1 MLKEKKNSMDA
12 KYVIIT
18 PVRDEEAY
26 LKFTIESMLA
36 QTILPSEWVIVNDGS
51 TDATGSI
58 IEAYAHKFPW
68 IHAVHR
74 ENRGFRKA
82 GGGVVD
88 AFNDGYRA
96 LHSSDWDFIVKF
108 DGDLSFEPDYFR
120 RCFDHFDREPRLG
133 VGGGVI
139 CYVIDGAK
147 QFEKD
152 SRISRER
159 GDKNLPKKLLGR
171 NWWFLAGTGL
181 GHYG

>member
-1 MLKEKKNSMDA
+1 
-12 KYVIIT
+12 
-18 PVRDEEAY
+18 
-26 LKFTIESMLA
+26 MLA

-88 AFNDGYRA
+88 AFYDGYRA
-96 LHSSDWDFIVKF
+96 LHSKDWDFIVKF

-152 SRISRER
+152 LQ
-159 GDKNLPKKLLGR
+159 N
-171 NWWFLAGTGL
+171 FT
-181 GHYG
+181 